1 MNKINITLPII
12 KINIDYSIR
21 SKEKSG
27 LFEYTILDIYNKFN
41 KSEFENYTFKD
52 FIHKILQAKVPD
64 LFIVKALEYLDNNK
78 ILVSEYEDGLI
89 DLSISSFRVFNEKT
103 LETMLEKKELYSK
116 PQTKNIDLYYDPLS
130 NQIINIDCNQLIKD
144 NEKPLINGEQ
154 FRHRNITDLT
164 KSAFIEFLKKQE
176 SSFYKDGAKV
186 DDIKEQYVSLESENK
201 REILYRNVEVAF
213 TLNQSLNNEYI
224 IEFTE
229 EFKFITPYVNQFITY
244 VFKNYNI
251 FESDVNNNNLIQ
263 RTSVKTAYKNDI
275 VLSNINDIEKY
286 IQSEIYLIFNTN
298 ENKIETSENYLKVY
312 LNQHFKDIK
321 CFIVKDSIYSYRE
334 ISINGVF
341 KNVFFYNTHNEE
353 IYNKITADFI
363 KDFIADLF
371 KNIKDKS
378 FYDEIK
384 QLNYFINV
392 ANKKELI
399 VDTIINHLI
408 SLDIYLFINRIVSI
422 FDILTHNE
430 SYLKYFNE
438 NIYNRYLEKS
448 NYSKMALNDIFS
460 QWKYNE
466 NTIDKVKKIQNNIKD
481 ILDNTEIRE
490 SMKKNT
496 SIIKKTDS
504 DVNKRKHE
512 KRYVL
517 DTNILISIGVEAF
530 KKNNLILSSAVI
542 EELDDVKKKQS
553 DTFQTINKIQKYLA
567 KFNRDDIVYEN
578 SNESINLLPSE
589 YRKDKRDNMILSLCL
604 KDTENRILVTNDQNL
619 QLKAKAINIK
629 SINSGIFLKGEIK

>member
-64 LFIVKALEYLDNNK
+64 LFILKALEYLDNNK

-144 NEKPLINGEQ
+144 IEKPLINGEQ

-164 KSAFIEFLKKQE
+164 KSTFIEFLKKQE

-312 LNQHFKDIK
+312 LNQHFIDIK

-341 KNVFFYNTHNEE
+341 KNVFFYNTYNEE

-430 SYLKYFNE
+430 SCLKYFNE

>member
-12 KINIDYSIR
+12 KINVACSIR

-27 LFEYTILDIYNKFN
+27 LFEYTILDIYNQFN

-130 NQIINIDCNQLIKD
+130 NQIINIDSNQLIKD
-144 NEKPLINGEQ
+144 IEKPLINGEQ
-154 FRHRNITDLT
+154 FRHRNITDST
-164 KSAFIEFLKKQE
+164 KSTFIEFLKKQE

-229 EFKFITPYVNQFITY
+229 KFKFITPYVNQFITY

-251 FESDVNNNNLIQ
+251 FEPDVNNNLIQ

-286 IQSEIYLIFNTN
+286 VQSEIYLISDSN
-298 ENKIETSENYLKVY
+298 ENKIEISENYLKVY
-312 LNQHFKDIK
+312 LNQHFRDMK

-334 ISINGVF
+334 ITINGVF
-341 KNVFFYNTHNEE
+341 ENVFFYNTQNEE
-353 IYNKITADFI
+353 IYNKITTDFI
-363 KDFIADLF
+363 KHFIAVLF
-371 KNIKDKS
+371 KNINDKS

-384 QLNYFINV
+384 QLNYFINIT
-392 ANKKELI
+392 NKKELI

-422 FDILTHNE
+422 LDILTHNE
-430 SYLKYFNE
+430 SCLKYFNE

-448 NYSKMALNDIFS
+448 NYSKKALNDIFS

-466 NTIDKVKKIQNNIKD
+466 STIDKVKKIQNNIKD
-481 ILDNTEIRE
+481 ILDNTEIRK

-496 SIIKKTDS
+496 SIIRKTDNET
-504 DVNKRKHE
+504 NKSKYE

-530 KKNNLILSSAVI
+530 KNNNLILSSAVI
-542 EELDDVKKKQS
+542 EELDDVKKNQP
-553 DTFQTINKIQKYLA
+553 DTFQTIKKIQKYLTESD
-567 KFNRDDIVYEN
+567 RDDIVYEN
-578 SNESINLLPSE
+578 SNESINLLPPE

-604 KDTENRILVTNDQNL
+604 KDIENRVLVTNDQNL

-629 SINSGIFLKGEIK
+629 SINSGIFLKEEIK

>member
-466 NTIDKVKKIQNNIKD
+466 NTIDKVKRIQNNIKD

-553 DTFQTINKIQKYLA
+553 DTFQTISKIQKYLT
-567 KFNRDDIVYEN
+567 KFNRDDIVFEN

>member
-553 DTFQTINKIQKYLA
+553 DTFQTINKIQKYLT
-567 KFNRDDIVYEN
+567 KFNRDDIVFEN

>member
-466 NTIDKVKKIQNNIKD
+466 NTIDKVKRIQNNIKD

-490 SMKKNT
+490 SMKKNII
-496 SIIKKTDS
+496 IIKKTDS

-553 DTFQTINKIQKYLA
+553 DTFQTINKIQKYLT
-567 KFNRDDIVYEN
+567 KFNRDDIVFEN